1 MFFIHNREVQRVKF
15 FNRSRP
21 AIAAAL
27 TCAMLVLA
35 GCTIDRGSQ
44 EEAAAASS
52 EKKLPPVASVDNGE
66 TDVNPAEPITVK
78 ALSGTLSD
86 VTMTNQ
92 DGKVVESKLSAD
104 KKSWTTDEPLGFYRT
119 YTIVAHD
126 TEGGTSTIE
135 FSTTEPAAVAD
146 AYLSPLADST
156 VGIGQVISIHF
167 TQSIVDRKAAQDTVS
182 ITTNP
187 PVEGAFYWLNNQ
199 ELRWRPKDFWTPGT
213 TVDVDVKAYGANLG
227 GGIYGDGDNH
237 TNFTIGDAVIATAD
251 DNTKQ
256 ITVTR
261 NGEVIKTMPTS
272 MGSAKFPTPNGTY
285 VVGDRNADLI
295 MDSSTYGL
303 AIDAPDG
310 YRTDVKFATQM
321 SWSGIYVHA
330 APWSVWAQGSQNT
343 SHGCLNVSTDNAQW
357 FFNNMKRGDPV
368 IVKNTIGGTLSGYD
382 GLGDWNI
389 PWAEWSAGNADD

>member
-1 MFFIHNREVQRVKF
+1 
-15 FNRSRP
+15 
-21 AIAAAL
+21 
-27 TCAMLVLA
+27 MLVLA

-86 VTMTNQ
+86 VTMSNQ

-227 GGIYGDGDNH
+227 GGIYGDGNNH

-343 SHGCLNVSTDNAQW
+343 SHGCLNVSTENAQW

-389 PWAEWSAGNADD
+389 PWTEWSAGNADD

>member
-86 VTMTNQ
+86 VTMSNQ

-126 TEGGTSTIE
+126 TEGHYRVLHDGT
-135 FSTTEPAAVAD
+135 
-146 AYLSPLADST
+146 
-156 VGIGQVISIHF
+156 
-167 TQSIVDRKAAQDTVS
+167 
-182 ITTNP
+182 
-187 PVEGAFYWLNNQ
+187 
-199 ELRWRPKDFWTPGT
+199 
-213 TVDVDVKAYGANLG
+213 
-227 GGIYGDGDNH
+227 
-237 TNFTIGDAVIATAD
+237 
-251 DNTKQ
+251 
-256 ITVTR
+256 
-261 NGEVIKTMPTS
+261 
-272 MGSAKFPTPNGTY
+272 GSC
-285 VVGDRNADLI
+285 R
-295 MDSSTYGL
+295 
-303 AIDAPDG
+303 
-310 YRTDVKFATQM
+310 
-321 SWSGIYVHA
+321 
-330 APWSVWAQGSQNT
+330 
-343 SHGCLNVSTDNAQW
+343 
-357 FFNNMKRGDPV
+357 
-368 IVKNTIGGTLSGYD
+368 
-382 GLGDWNI
+382 
-389 PWAEWSAGNADD
+389 